1 MKKKLENNLALK
13 IFAVLIAVGMWL
25 FVNNVDDPVITA
37 RYSVKVTVQNE
48 NYVYDAGKTYQIE
61 EDARTV
67 TVLIRGRESVVQNR
81 SDLVVYAN
89 LAEIQD
95 MDATSTYVPVTFREV
110 SGIALEDVEI
120 FPKVIPIRIEDSAQ
134 KEFSVEIQTEGET
147 DKHYEIGEKTS
158 DPEIV
163 TIQGPESIID
173 KINMVQA
180 NVQLNGEATK
190 TVKKTVQ
197 LDVIDKNGDVLTD
210 DLEYLNFDI
219 GKERQVTVTLTLW
232 EIRENV
238 RLKVSYTGEPAAGYQ
253 VSRVTLTPDTISVAG
268 SDEALET
275 LAENGNTIEI
285 PADLINVDGLS
296 QDYKGTIDLSS
307 LLLQADELKQ
317 VSDGNQSVQVQVSII
332 PLGSQEFE
340 VPTSSIKLENLG
352 RGLHAVF
359 IRENLIMRI
368 QAANADL
375 ANLNV
380 SDIQASVNLEGLEA
394 GSYSVDVNVTL
405 PDGYELVDNVKADIQ
420 LTAIDDTNDTNE

>member
-1 MKKKLENNLALK
+1 MKKKMENNLALK
-13 IFAVLIAVGMWL
+13 IFAIVIAVGMWL
-25 FVNNVDDPVITA
+25 FVNNVDDPVVTA

-95 MDATSTYVPVTFREV
+95 IDATSTYVPVTFREV

-120 FPKVIPIRIEDSAQ
+120 FPKVIPVRIEDSAQ
-134 KEFSVEIQTEGET
+134 KEFAVNVAYDGKPA
-147 DKHYEIGEKTS
+147 DNYEIGAKSS

-163 TIQGPESIID
+163 TIQGPKSIIE
-173 KINMVQA
+173 KINTVQA
-180 NVQLNGEATK
+180 NVHLNGESSK

-219 GKERQVTVTLTLW
+219 GNERQVTVTMTLW
-232 EIRENV
+232 EIREGIH
-238 RLKVSYTGEPAAGYQ
+238 LEASYTGEPAAGYQ

-268 SDEALET
+268 SDAALET
-275 LAENGNTIEI
+275 LAKNNNTIKI
-285 PADLINVDGLS
+285 PADLIDIEGLS

-307 LLLQADELKQ
+307 LLLQEDELKQ
-317 VSDGNQSVQVQVSII
+317 ASDGNQTIQVQVSII

-340 VPTSSIKLENLG
+340 VPTSSVALQNMEK
-352 RGLHAVF
+352 GLHAVF

-368 QAANADL
+368 RATDADL
-375 ANLNV
+375 NNLKL
-380 SDIQASVNLEGLEA
+380 SDIQASVDLKGLEA
-394 GSYSVDVNVTL
+394 GSYSLDVNVNL

-420 LTAIDDTNDTNE
+420 LAEIDNTNE

>member
-13 IFAVLIAVGMWL
+13 IFAIVIAVGMWL
-25 FVNNVDDPVITA
+25 FVNNVDDPVVTA

-95 MDATSTYVPVTFREV
+95 IDATSTYVPVTFREV

-120 FPKVIPIRIEDSAQ
+120 FPKVIPVRIEDSAQ
-134 KEFSVEIQTEGET
+134 KEFAVNVVYDGKPA
-147 DKHYEIGEKTS
+147 DNYEIGAKSS

-163 TIQGPESIID
+163 TIQGPKSIIE
-173 KINMVQA
+173 KINTVQA
-180 NVQLNGEATK
+180 NVQLNGESSK

-219 GKERQVTVTLTLW
+219 GNERQVTVTMTLW
-232 EIRENV
+232 EIREGIH
-238 RLKVSYTGEPAAGYQ
+238 LEASYTGEPAAGYQ

-275 LAENGNTIEI
+275 LAQHNNTIKI
-285 PADLINVDGLS
+285 PADLINIEGLS
-296 QDYKGTIDLSS
+296 EDYKGTIDLSS
-307 LLLQADELKQ
+307 LLLQEDELKQ
-317 VSDGNQSVQVQVSII
+317 ASDGNQTIQVQVSII
-332 PLGSQEFE
+332 PLGSQEIE
-340 VPTSSIKLENLG
+340 VPTSSVALQNMES
-352 RGLHAVF
+352 GLHAVF

-368 QAANADL
+368 QATDADL
-375 ANLNV
+375 DNLKL
-380 SDIQASVNLEGLEA
+380 SDIQASVDLKGLEA
-394 GSYSVDVNVTL
+394 GSYSLDVNVNL

-420 LTAIDDTNDTNE
+420 LAEIDNTNE

>member
-61 EDARTV
+61 EEARTV

-190 TVKKTVQ
+190 TVEKTVQ

-238 RLKVSYTGEPAAGYQ
+238 RLKASYTGEPAAGYQ

>member
-1 MKKKLENNLALK
+1 MENNLALK
-13 IFAVLIAVGMWL
+13 IFAIVIAVGMWL
-25 FVNNVDDPVITA
+25 FVNNVDDPVVTA

-95 MDATSTYVPVTFREV
+95 IDATSTYVPVTFREV

-120 FPKVIPIRIEDSAQ
+120 FPKVIPVRIEDSAQ
-134 KEFSVEIQTEGET
+134 KEFAVNVAYDGKPA
-147 DKHYEIGEKTS
+147 DNYEIGAKSS

-163 TIQGPESIID
+163 TIQGPKSIIE
-173 KINMVQA
+173 KINTVQA
-180 NVQLNGEATK
+180 NVHLNGESSK

-219 GKERQVTVTLTLW
+219 GNERQVTVTMTLW
-232 EIRENV
+232 EIREGIH
-238 RLKVSYTGEPAAGYQ
+238 LEASYTGEPAAGYQ

-268 SDEALET
+268 SDAALET
-275 LAENGNTIEI
+275 LAKNNNTIKI
-285 PADLINVDGLS
+285 PADLIDIEGLS

-307 LLLQADELKQ
+307 LLLQEDELKQ
-317 VSDGNQSVQVQVSII
+317 ASDGNQTIQVQVSII

-340 VPTSSIKLENLG
+340 VPTSSVALQNMEK
-352 RGLHAVF
+352 GLHAVF

-368 QAANADL
+368 RATDADL
-375 ANLNV
+375 NNLKL
-380 SDIQASVNLEGLEA
+380 SDIQASVDLKGLEA
-394 GSYSVDVNVTL
+394 GSYSLDVNVNL

-420 LTAIDDTNDTNE
+420 LAEIDNTNE